1 MPNVTRARLIG
12 MSGSLRTGS
21 YSVAV
26 LSTLSEKFA
35 HQADLRIYDLEPI
48 PPYDEDCAG
57 DNLPAPVR
65 ELLSSITEADGVV
78 LCAPEF
84 NHGMPGV
91 LKNAL
96 DWASLST
103 SVLAHKPVAIMTATR
118 AALGGPRCLEQMRV
132 VLDAMMAR
140 VIVAREVII
149 TSVHDKIRDGKLVD
163 ETCLGF
169 ASAAVEALLREIELC
184 KAAEIRPG
192 FN

>member
-1 MPNVTRARLIG
+1 MANAARARLIG

-21 YSVAV
+21 HSVAV

-35 HQADLRIYDLEPI
+35 SRADLRIYDLEPI
-48 PPYDEDCAG
+48 PPYDEDCED

-65 ELLSSITEADGVV
+65 ELLSSIAEADGVV

-103 SVLAHKPVAIMTATR
+103 SVLTHKPVAIMTATR

-169 ASAAVEALLREIELC
+169 AAAAVEALLREIELW